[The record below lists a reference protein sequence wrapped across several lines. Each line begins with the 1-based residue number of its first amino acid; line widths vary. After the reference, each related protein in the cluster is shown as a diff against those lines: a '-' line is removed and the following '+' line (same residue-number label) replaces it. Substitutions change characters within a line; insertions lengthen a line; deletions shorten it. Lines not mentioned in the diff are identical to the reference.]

1 MPLTPDDFVESSPR
15 KVKYTPASGAQ
26 TISLVYKV
34 KGTYDH
40 NEIIAYAIADDNIPY
55 RIMGAIGFV
64 GTMTDIDCQ
73 QSGKGEFWT
82 VTITWEVPPF
92 RADDG
97 ETPPDSLAFSWDTTG
112 GSAHITQ
119 SLEVIDQVWAS
130 GVPNVDRSVT
140 IGEDDQGNVTGAD
153 IPVPSCRLEV
163 VEIKTLDAYSPS
175 SAIDHYRKTGKAN
188 SSDLTIAVSATKSF
202 TFSAGELMFLGVRTS
217 YDPSSGNVQTVFVFL
232 GQANKSSITV
242 GDMTVSDKKGHDLLV
257 THFIEKVDNTTKVKT
272 KKPSEVVIHRV
283 VEFIDLTGICGL

>member
-1 MPLTPDDFVESSPR
+1 MPLSPETFFESSPR
-15 KVKYTPASGAQ
+15 KVKFTPASGAQ
-26 TISLVYKV
+26 TITAVYKV
-34 KGTYDH
+34 TGTDDY
-40 NEIIAYAIADDNIPY
+40 NEIINYAIENDNIPY
-55 RIMGAIGFV
+55 LVTGAIGFAGV
-64 GTMTDIDCQ
+64 MTDVEAQ
-73 QSGKGEFWT
+73 QHGKGSFWT
-82 VTITWEVPPF
+82 VQITWEVPPF

-119 SLEVIDQVWAS
+119 SLEVIDQEWAS
-130 GVPNVDRSVT
+130 GIPHTDRSIT

-153 IPVPSCRLEV
+153 IPVPSCRFEV

-202 TFSAGELMFLGVRTS
+202 TFSAGEAMFLGARTS

-232 GQANKSSITV
+232 GQANKTSITV
-242 GDMTVSDKKGHDLLV
+242 GDMTVASKKGHDLLV
-257 THFIEKVDNTTKVKT
+257 THFVEKVDATTKVKT

-283 VEFIDLTGICGL
+283 VEFIDLNGICGL